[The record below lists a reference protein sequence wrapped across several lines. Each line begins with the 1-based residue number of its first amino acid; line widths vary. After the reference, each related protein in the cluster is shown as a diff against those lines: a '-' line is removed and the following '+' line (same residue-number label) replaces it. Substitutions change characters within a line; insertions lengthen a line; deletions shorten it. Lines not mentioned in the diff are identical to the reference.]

1 MTKAEQIRALWKE
14 LPDTSERTRIIADRV
29 GCRTEYVRVVA
40 RQRVGSGLSA
50 IEKRYVFGR
59 FGSLQAYY
67 RHLNERSKEYRSAY
81 WKKRRREDRAGAG

>member
-40 RQRVGSGLSA
+40 RQRVGSGMSA
-50 IEKRYVFGR
+50 IEKRYVLGR

-67 RHLNERSKEYRSAY
+67 RHLNERSKEYRSAR
-81 WKKRRREDRAGAG
+81 KKRRREDPENG